1 LDIVLFHNSIPMQIQ
16 NGILSVYL
24 AIIYEFM
31 NLLFPFQLYIFLS
44 EFLMHLDIE
53 IWFLFRNRDA
63 FLAV

>member
-31 NLLFPFQLYIFLS
+31 NLLFPFQLYVFLS